1 VAKFTGTTTIGN
13 SVIQESSSFIGI
25 GVSPLT
31 KLHLQGSSP
40 NYILLTNTAADGVAN
55 AIQGG
60 IIGQSRGYSNNL
72 SQMASILF
80 RNENSAAWYKGEI
93 TFNTNE
99 SDGTNPAVST
109 IERMRITSG
118 GNIGIGTTDTQT
130 FRLAVDG
137 PNVVQGDSTTTIRVF
152 DTTSATTG
160 TGGGISFAG
169 YFSGTSS
176 IINTFSYIKG
186 GKENAT
192 GGDYASYLSFGTRI
206 NGGSPSEKLRI
217 TSNGNLGIGLTT
229 PQAILDVSHTAG
241 TTNIIRVS
249 NGVGNYRWRI
259 DQNFTMAMTNASG
272 VDTFSVNT
280 SGAISTN
287 SSITGTTALFNL
299 NASSTLSLTSAGTNA
314 SMIKAGAGDE
324 LYLGGNDTWQM
335 RLSGGNVVMDNGGY
349 VYLGKS
355 WNATNHRINLEVA
368 QGNTILVV
376 SAYAGASNDSVLF
389 YSASGTNPN
398 AAATVLGVTTNT
410 TTGRSINTGGTI
422 NASGADYA
430 EYMTKAVEDSIAKGD
445 IVGIDSNGKVTNI
458 FTNSIS
464 FAVKSTDP
472 SYVGGDVWGN
482 VVGKRP
488 ERTADQTEEEF
499 ALIIEEFEAGLEI
512 ERAKV
517 DRISFSGQVPVNV
530 TGAIVGDYIIPIA
543 TEDGK
548 ITGQA
553 ITNPSFD
560 QYKISVGKVWKI
572 MEDGRAWIAVK
583 IG

>member
-1 VAKFTGTTTIGN
+1 V
-13 SVIQESSSFIGI
+13 V
-25 GVSPLT
+25 
-31 KLHLQGSSP
+31 GS
-40 NYILLTNTAADGVAN
+40 
-55 AIQGG
+55 
-60 IIGQSRGYSNNL
+60 
-72 SQMASILF
+72 
-80 RNENSAAWYKGEI
+80 NSAEGQLYVGNTDVTYSAGINFYTSSTNRGFVGWRHTNSGSPFSL
-93 TFNTNE
+93 TGVHLFNTDN
-99 SDGTNPAVST
+99 SNIVFGTNNTVRAV
-109 IERMRITSG
+109 I
-118 GNIGIGTTDTQT
+118 DT
-130 FRLAVDG
+130 
-137 PNVVQGDSTTTIRVF
+137 
-152 DTTSATTG
+152 
-160 TGGGISFAG
+160 
-169 YFSGTSS
+169 
-176 IINTFSYIKG
+176 
-186 GKENAT
+186 
-192 GGDYASYLSFGTRI
+192 
-206 NGGSPSEKLRI
+206 NGS
-217 TSNGNLGIGLTT
+217 LGIGLTT

>member
-1 VAKFTGTTTIGN
+1 
-13 SVIQESSSFIGI
+13 
-25 GVSPLT
+25 
-31 KLHLQGSSP
+31 
-40 NYILLTNTAADGVAN
+40 
-55 AIQGG
+55 
-60 IIGQSRGYSNNL
+60 
-72 SQMASILF
+72 
-80 RNENSAAWYKGEI
+80 
-93 TFNTNE
+93 
-99 SDGTNPAVST
+99 
-109 IERMRITSG
+109 
-118 GNIGIGTTDTQT
+118 
-130 FRLAVDG
+130 
-137 PNVVQGDSTTTIRVF
+137 
-152 DTTSATTG
+152 
-160 TGGGISFAG
+160 
-169 YFSGTSS
+169 
-176 IINTFSYIKG
+176 
-186 GKENAT
+186 
-192 GGDYASYLSFGTRI
+192 
-206 NGGSPSEKLRI
+206 
-217 TSNGNLGIGLTT
+217 
-229 PQAILDVSHTAG
+229 
-241 TTNIIRVS
+241 
-249 NGVGNYRWRI
+249 
-259 DQNFTMAMTNASG
+259 MTNASG